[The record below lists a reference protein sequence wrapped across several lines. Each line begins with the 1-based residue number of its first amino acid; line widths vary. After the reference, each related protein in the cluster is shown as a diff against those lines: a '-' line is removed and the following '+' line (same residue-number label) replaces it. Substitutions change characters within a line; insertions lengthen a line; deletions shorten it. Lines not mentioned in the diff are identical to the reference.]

1 MQRLIWHIIAAVLAI
16 FLAIQF
22 VPNVS
27 LEIIPGQSSFLGIE
41 ITEEWQIIVVI
52 GLILGLINA
61 FIKPILDR
69 LTWPLKIL
77 TLGIFS
83 LILNMAIIWF
93 LDISFKELKIVGLG
107 ALFFTTLIIWAV
119 NFFLGV
125 KK

>member
-27 LEIIPGQSSFLGIE
+27 LEIIPDQSSFLGIE
-41 ITEEWQIIVVI
+41 ITEKWQIIVVI

-61 FIKPILDR
+61 FIKPILDK

-93 LDISFKELKIVGLG
+93 LDVSFKELEIIGLQ
-107 ALFFTTLIIWAV
+107 ALFFTTIIVWAV